1 MFRIHYSSLLTYY
14 LYFEKFIALSIKGI
28 NLTLERL
35 YMYFVKRLFNQR
47 LSIGNLVVTAN
58 MYLKGKKMS
67 TLNIPITFYMSQT
80 SYYS

>member
-35 YMYFVKRLFNQR
+35 YFVKRLFNQR
-47 LSIGNLVVTAN
+47 LSIGNLVVTAY

-67 TLNIPITFYMSQT
+67 TLNILITFYMSQT